1 MDLELSDEQRL
12 LKDSVDGLLARRYP
26 DVVKTRVDMMK
37 EPGGYSAPGWKEW
50 ADQGLLAIPFAE
62 EDGGLGQGAVEMMIV
77 GEAIGRNLA
86 LEPFFATV
94 VLGGGIVRHAAS
106 AGQRASLVPA
116 IASGDL
122 TLALAH
128 QEKQSRFDLYDV
140 ATAARSDGAGGYV
153 IEGEKMVVLNGDTAG
168 KLVVTARV
176 SGDRR
181 SKDGIGLFLVDGKAP
196 GVSRRGYPTQDG
208 QRAADISFSSVKVPA
223 ADVLGEP
230 GKGLAPLER
239 TVDEAI
245 AFLAAEAVGAMDVL
259 HDTTVDYLKTRKQFG
274 VLIGSFQVLQ
284 HRSVAMFT
292 ALEQSKSILIYATMM
307 AADDNATER
316 RRAMHAA
323 KVQIGKAGR
332 HIGQDAVQLHG
343 GIGMTTEYKVSHY
356 FKRLTMIDLA
366 FGNADHHLRELARMG
381 GLIEASKPAA

>member
-37 EPGGYSAPGWKEW
+37 EPGGYSQAGWKEL

-62 EDGGLGQGAVEMMIV
+62 DDGGLGQGPAEMMLV
-77 GEAIGRNLA
+77 GEAMGRTLA

-94 VLGGGIVRHAAS
+94 VLGGGILRHAAS
-106 AGQRASLVPA
+106 PAQRQRLVPE
-116 IASGDL
+116 IAAGNL

-128 QEKQSRFDLYDV
+128 QEKQSRFDLFDV
-140 ATAARSDGAGGYV
+140 GVTAKSDGAGGYV
-153 IEGEKMVVLNGDTAG
+153 VEGEKCVVIHGDSAN
-168 KLVVTARV
+168 KLIVIARV

-181 SKDGIGLFLVDGKAP
+181 AKDGIGLFLVDGKAA

-208 QRAADISFSSVKVPA
+208 RRAADISFSSVKVA
-223 ADVLGEP
+223 KDDVLGEP
-230 GKGLAPLER
+230 GKGLAALER

-259 HDTTVDYLKTRKQFG
+259 HETTVDYLKTRKQFG
-274 VLIGSFQVLQ
+274 VAIGSFQVLQ

-292 ALEQSKSILIYATMM
+292 ALEQSKSILIYGTMM
-307 AADDNATER
+307 AGDDDARER
-316 RRAMHAA
+316 RRAMHAV
-323 KVQIGKAGR
+323 KVQIGRGGR

-381 GLIEASKPAA
+381 GLIEAAKPAA